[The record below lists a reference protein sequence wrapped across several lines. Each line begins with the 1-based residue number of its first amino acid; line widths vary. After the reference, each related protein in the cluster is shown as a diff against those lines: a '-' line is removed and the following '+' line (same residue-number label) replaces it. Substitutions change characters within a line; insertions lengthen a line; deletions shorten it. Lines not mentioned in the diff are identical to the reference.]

1 MLECWKDLLLL
12 TGRLHELCAVAPEIA
27 GQLTLAQ
34 ARVVKFIYMRA
45 PEPVILKDVA
55 EELAITPSA
64 VSQMVDVL
72 VRQNLVERLPSPND
86 RRAVILRP
94 TEWGEHYR
102 QEHNAKAASLM
113 RRLCGSVAAEKISV
127 FADVLARLR
136 AEADALWSKRNGSGG
151 EHTHSSVSETS
162 SASPEP
168 DQEAQRSK

>member
-1 MLECWKDLLLL
+1 MLACWKDLMLL

-34 ARVVKFIYMRA
+34 ARVVKIIYMRA

-72 VRQNLVERLPSPND
+72 VRQNLVERLPSPSD

-102 QEHNAKAASLM
+102 QEHNAKAAALM
-113 RRLCGSVAAEKISV
+113 RRLCGAVAPEKISV
-127 FADVLARLR
+127 FAEVLGRLR
-136 AEADALWSKRNGSGG
+136 AEADKLRRSRNSA
-151 EHTHSSVSETS
+151 EEAAPAATPASAESS
-162 SASPEP
+162 
-168 DQEAQRSK
+168 QESQTVK